1 MATSAGMQGLFG
13 ENLKI
18 ASLYTLQ
25 VLAPENGNDSRT
37 GCHTRHKIGTAESH
51 FVHGPFITAMIAL

>member
-13 ENLKI
+13 KNLEI

-25 VLAPENGNDSRT
+25 VQTPENVNGTRTSRRK
-37 GCHTRHKIGTAESH
+37 RHKIGTAESR